1 MKGCRKQLQTPRVRG
16 FTLIE
21 LLVVIAII
29 AILAALLLPAIT
41 RAKKA
46 AQSVACKSNLKQF
59 GIAQSLFILD
69 FQHYPLSNDRFA
81 AEREFLRWDLALAPY
96 GLQRLNGMPLPP
108 AAMTSYYPVIGN
120 RERGIW
126 RCPSAWFPVHDV
138 GDARPNYAYNGEG
151 IITRELGPWGLGLGS
166 KLTAKPP
173 DANIVPV
180 SESDVRMPA
189 NMIAFGDAAYR
200 ATAAR
205 LDFGWGNFGRGFDYD
220 AGFGAPTLVR
230 DANRLAAERHSG
242 KWNLTFC
249 DGHVEGQLLR
259 RVFFEESSEARRQWN
274 RDNEPHF
281 NGQ

>member
-1 MKGCRKQLQTPRVRG
+1 VLQRIKVRRAKA

-29 AILAALLLPAIT
+29 AILAALLLPALT

-46 AQSVACKSNLKQF
+46 AQSVACKSNLRQF
-59 GIAQSLFILD
+59 GTALNLFILD
-69 FQHYPLSNDRFA
+69 CQHYPLSNGRFDG
-81 AEREFLRWDLALAPY
+81 EPEFMRWDLALAPY

-126 RCPSAWFPVHDV
+126 RCPSAWFPEHDV
-138 GDARPNYAYNGEG
+138 GDSRPNYGYNGEG
-151 IITRELGPWGLGLGS
+151 IILRELGPWGLGLGS
-166 KLTAKPP
+166 KSTAKPP
-173 DANIVPV
+173 NLNIVPV
-180 SESDVRMPA
+180 AESDVRVPA
-189 NMIAFGDAAYR
+189 NMIAFGDAAYL

-220 AGFGAPTLVR
+220 AGFAAPTLVR
-230 DANRLAAERHSG
+230 DANRLAAERHNG
-242 KWNLTFC
+242 EWNLTFC
-249 DGHVEGQLLR
+249 DGHVEGQSLK
-259 RVFFEESSEARRQWN
+259 RVFFQESSEARRQWN
-274 RDNEPHF
+274 RDHEPHF